1 MPKGDCVPE
10 CYEVCD
16 VLCSRSDDVKACTD
30 ECRSMCV
37 NDDCFP
43 LKWLREQMSKYCPGG

>member
-30 ECRSMCV
+30 ECKSMCV

-43 LKWLREQMSKYCPGG
+43 LKWLREQMSKYCPG